1 MFVRICRTFSTIRM
15 IRVLIQDK
23 PSKARRK
30 QEGFTL
36 LELIL
41 VMVLLTGV
49 MAVVAPSLSGFFR
62 SAALD
67 EEGRRMLSVIEMTR
81 REAIANGFPTQ
92 LWLDA
97 EKGLYGM
104 RELQGVQADVLPGV
118 DEKKPLGKRIY
129 RMPPELVIELN
140 DTSLFA
146 STIASIIYHP
156 DGQLDVSSLLGFFIK
171 NKRKEDQKIQIAR
184 SFNGLRFEIR
194 KGNEMVPLQSEIIQL
209 PIN

>member
-129 RMPPELVIELN
+129 RMPPELVMELN
-140 DTSLFA
+140 DTSFLPPPLPVLY
-146 STIASIIYHP
+146 TIRTGSWTYPVFSDFSSKTSARKIKKSKS
-156 DGQLDVSSLLGFFIK
+156 LD
-171 NKRKEDQKIQIAR
+171 R
-184 SFNGLRFEIR
+184 SMG
-194 KGNEMVPLQSEIIQL
+194 
-209 PIN
+209 

>member
-1 MFVRICRTFSTIRM
+1 
-15 IRVLIQDK
+15 
-23 PSKARRK
+23 
-30 QEGFTL
+30 
-36 LELIL
+36 
-41 VMVLLTGV
+41 MVLLTGV

-129 RMPPELVIELN
+129 RMPPELLMELN
-140 DTSLFA
+140 DTSN
-146 STIASIIYHP
+146 IASIMYHP

-171 NKRKEDQKIQIAR
+171 SKRKEDQKIQITR

-194 KGNEMVPLQSEIIQL
+194 KGNEMVPLQSEILQL

>member
-1 MFVRICRTFSTIRM
+1 MRRA
-15 IRVLIQDK
+15 LIHGNGAK
-23 PSKARRK
+23 SKWK
-30 QEGFTL
+30 CQGFTL

-49 MAVVAPSLSGFFR
+49 MAVVAPSLTGFFR

-67 EEGRRMLSVIEMTR
+67 EEGRRVVSIIEMTR

-118 DEKKPLGKRIY
+118 DEMKPLGKRIY
-129 RMPPELVIELN
+129 RMPSELVMELN
-140 DTSLFA
+140 NTSLFA

-156 DGQLDVSSLLGFFIK
+156 DGQLDVNSLSGFFIK
-171 NKRKEDQKIQIAR
+171 NKRKEDQKIQITR

-194 KGNEMVPLQSEIIQL
+194 KGNEMVPLQSEILQI

>member
-1 MFVRICRTFSTIRM
+1 MRM
-15 IRVLIQDK
+15 RRALIHGNGVK
-23 PSKARRK
+23 SKWK
-30 QEGFTL
+30 CQGFTL

-49 MAVVAPSLSGFFR
+49 MAVVAPSLTGFFR

-67 EEGRRMLSVIEMTR
+67 EEGRRMVSVIEMTR

-92 LWLDA
+92 LWFDA

-118 DEKKPLGKRIY
+118 DEMMPLGKRIY
-129 RMPPELVIELN
+129 RMPSEFVMELN
-140 DTSLFA
+140 NTSLFA

-156 DGQLDVSSLLGFFIK
+156 DGQLDVDSLPGFFIK

-194 KGNEMVPLQSEIIQL
+194 KGNEMVPLQSEILQI

>member
-1 MFVRICRTFSTIRM
+1 MFVRICLTFSTIRM
-15 IRVLIQDK
+15 IRVPIHHKL
-23 PSKARRK
+23 SKARRK

-118 DEKKPLGKRIY
+118 DEKKQLGKRIY
-129 RMPPELVIELN
+129 RMPPELLMELN
-140 DTSLFA
+140 DTS
-146 STIASIIYHP
+146 TIASIMYDP
-156 DGQLDVSSLLGFFIK
+156 DGQLDVSSLVGFFIK
-171 NKRKEDQKIQIAR
+171 SKREEDQKIQITR

-194 KGNEMVPLQSEIIQL
+194 KGNEMVPLQSEILQL

>member
-1 MFVRICRTFSTIRM
+1 MRM
-15 IRVLIQDK
+15 RRALIHGNGAK
-23 PSKARRK
+23 SKWK
-30 QEGFTL
+30 CQGFTL

-49 MAVVAPSLSGFFR
+49 MAVVAPSLTGFFR

-67 EEGRRMLSVIEMTR
+67 EEGRRVVSIIEMTR

-118 DEKKPLGKRIY
+118 DEMKPLGKRIY
-129 RMPPELVIELN
+129 RMPSELVMELN
-140 DTSLFA
+140 NTSLFA

-156 DGQLDVSSLLGFFIK
+156 DGQLDVNSLSGFFIK
-171 NKRKEDQKIQIAR
+171 NKRKEAQKIQITR

-194 KGNEMVPLQSEIIQL
+194 KGNEMVPLQSEILQI

>member
-15 IRVLIQDK
+15 IRVPIHHKL
-23 PSKARRK
+23 SKARRK

-118 DEKKPLGKRIY
+118 DEKKQLGKRIY
-129 RMPPELVIELN
+129 RMPPELLMELN
-140 DTSLFA
+140 DTS
-146 STIASIIYHP
+146 TIASIMYHP

-171 NKRKEDQKIQIAR
+171 SKRKEDQKIQITR

-194 KGNEMVPLQSEIIQL
+194 KGNEMVPLQSEILQL

>member
-1 MFVRICRTFSTIRM
+1 MRM
-15 IRVLIQDK
+15 RRALIHGNGAK
-23 PSKARRK
+23 SKWK
-30 QEGFTL
+30 CQGFTL

-49 MAVVAPSLSGFFR
+49 MAVVAPSLTGFFR

-67 EEGRRMLSVIEMTR
+67 EEGRRVVSIIEMTR

-118 DEKKPLGKRIY
+118 DEMKPLGKRIY
-129 RMPPELVIELN
+129 RMPSELVMELN
-140 DTSLFA
+140 NTSLFA

-156 DGQLDVSSLLGFFIK
+156 DGQLDVNSLSGFFIK
-171 NKRKEDQKIQIAR
+171 NKRKEDQKIQITR

-194 KGNEMVPLQSEIIQL
+194 KGNEMVPLQSEILQI

>member
-1 MFVRICRTFSTIRM
+1 M
-15 IRVLIQDK
+15 IRVPIHHKL
-23 PSKARRK
+23 SKARRK

-104 RELQGVQADVLPGV
+104 RELQGVQADVLPVV
-118 DEKKPLGKRIY
+118 DEKKQLGKRIY
-129 RMPPELVIELN
+129 RMPPELLMELN
-140 DTSLFA
+140 DTS
-146 STIASIIYHP
+146 TVASIMYDP

-171 NKRKEDQKIQIAR
+171 SKRKEDQKIQITR

-194 KGNEMVPLQSEIIQL
+194 KGNEMVPLQSEILQL

>member
-1 MFVRICRTFSTIRM
+1 
-15 IRVLIQDK
+15 
-23 PSKARRK
+23 
-30 QEGFTL
+30 
-36 LELIL
+36 
-41 VMVLLTGV
+41 MVLLTGV

-118 DEKKPLGKRIY
+118 DEKKQLGKRIY
-129 RMPPELVIELN
+129 RMPPELLMELN
-140 DTSLFA
+140 DTSTIA
-146 STIASIIYHP
+146 STIVLCTIRTGSWTYPAFSDSSSKASARKIKKSKS
-156 DGQLDVSSLLGFFIK
+156 LD
-171 NKRKEDQKIQIAR
+171 R
-184 SFNGLRFEIR
+184 STG
-194 KGNEMVPLQSEIIQL
+194 
-209 PIN
+209 

>member
-1 MFVRICRTFSTIRM
+1 MLVRICRTFSTIRM
-15 IRVLIQDK
+15 IRVPIHHKL
-23 PSKARRK
+23 SKARRK

-92 LWLDA
+92 QH
-97 EKGLYGM
+97 EGL
-104 RELQGVQADVLPGV
+104 
-118 DEKKPLGKRIY
+118 
-129 RMPPELVIELN
+129 
-140 DTSLFA
+140 TTA
-146 STIASIIYHP
+146 S
-156 DGQLDVSSLLGFFIK
+156 
-171 NKRKEDQKIQIAR
+171 
-184 SFNGLRFEIR
+184 
-194 KGNEMVPLQSEIIQL
+194 
-209 PIN
+209 